1 MNVALTTSDGVAV
14 DVSFSEAR
22 HYQIWQIEPNQARF
36 LLRSS
41 PLASGLDEEEAADVR
56 ATAVAGCAL
65 VWALEVDDLS
75 TAKLLGRSVMALST
89 RRPQAIREVVERLQ
103 QALRS
108 GSSPWL
114 RRAMARE
121 AEPAVAAG

>member
-1 MNVALTTSDGVAV
+1 MNVAFTTSDGVAV
-14 DVSFSEAR
+14 DLAFNEAR
-22 HYQIWQIEPNQARF
+22 HYQIWQIEPDQAQV

-41 PLASGLDEEEAADVR
+41 PLVAGLAEEEAAEVR

-89 RRPQAIREVVERLQ
+89 RRAQPICEVVDRLQ
-103 QALRS
+103 QALRA

-114 RRAMARE
+114 RRVMARE